1 MLVTL
6 TGCGAL
12 QPRAHVRMDSSRR
25 RERAVRLGR
34 EPGPPS
40 GPATDLEPATLAG
53 VVEDHRLE
61 QFYWDEPTRARLLDR
76 LGEYRAPLL
85 VGTPSLAVDAENAGL
100 TTYTLLDVD
109 ERFAFLPGFRR
120 YDLFDDAETPEFD
133 CDAIF
138 CDPPFANFELDQLK
152 AALTRLVG
160 AASLAGN
167 LRWRG
172 EPDLF
177 MAYNAKREEE
187 LLQTFPSLRKVE
199 QLGYL
204 SVKPKTQ
211 ANLWLYASQD
221 NT

>member
-1 MLVTL
+1 MLSTAAVYA
-6 TGCGAL
+6 AL

-40 GPATDLEPATLAG
+40 GPATELEPATLAG

-61 QFYWDEPTRARLLDR
+61 QFYWDEPTRARLLAR

-85 VGTPSLAVDAENAGL
+85 VGTPSLAVEAENAGL
-100 TTYTLLDVD
+100 AYTLLDVD

-152 AALTRLVG
+152 AALTSLAG
-160 AASLAGN
+160 GASLAGK

-172 EPDLF
+172 EPALF
-177 MAYNAKREEE
+177 IAYNAKREEA

-211 ANLWLYASQD
+211 ANLWLYASHV

>member
-1 MLVTL
+1 MLASAAVYA
-6 TGCGAL
+6 AL
-12 QPRAHVRMDSSRR
+12 HPRAHVRMDSSRR

-61 QFYWDEPTRARLLDR
+61 QFYWDEPTRARLLKR

-100 TTYTLLDVD
+100 PYLLLDVD

-120 YDLFDDAETPEFD
+120 YDLFDNAETPEFD
-133 CDAIF
+133 CDAIL
-138 CDPPFANFELDQLK
+138 CDPPFANFELDQLRT
-152 AALTRLVG
+152 ALTRLVG
-160 AASLAGN
+160 AASLAGK

-177 MAYNAKREEE
+177 IAYNAKREEA
-187 LLQTFPSLRKVE
+187 LLRAFPSLRKVE

-221 NT
+221 ST